1 MRSRIP
7 TSYSPRKLR
16 LSLFDVLWVIAAPIL
31 TLALRDIDLLAWPN
45 VPFDLPGPYLF
56 VFVTIAFAIPA
67 LLICRAGDAVRNT
80 FSVPDLYA
88 IGAVIA
94 LTISASGLVLFM
106 LTRLDGIPRST
117 PIIYS
122 LVLGAGL
129 VGGRAFSR
137 LVSHERARVSAK
149 RNITDLRKVILIG
162 TDQFAWLVIKL
173 IESQAPVTTQ
183 IMSVLDEGPSATGRS
198 LNGVR
203 VAGRVGDLGRIV
215 DEYALHGVTI
225 DAVWLSMEP
234 GQLET
239 ASLRFVTEEC
249 GRRGIALKSV
259 AQALELMPK
268 GTAGIPALP
277 MLAAR
282 DAQAQPAAVLRR
294 YFGVKRAIDIVASIV
309 LMLLLAPVWLLV
321 ATLVLFDVGRP
332 LHFWQQRA
340 GRGGRHFF
348 IYKFRTYHAPYD
360 AKGHVVP
367 GPERLSPI
375 GRFIRKMRLDE
386 IPQLLNVLTGEMS
399 LIGPRPLLPADQPA
413 NPGLRLA
420 VRPGISGWAQ
430 VNGGN
435 LVTSEEKDALDEYY
449 IDNASLALDL
459 KIAVMTVIFVLG
471 GERRGSAA
479 LNRAMAARRGR
490 KALARS
496 LAEQHSPPTYRR

>member
-1 MRSRIP
+1 M
-7 TSYSPRKLR
+7 
-16 LSLFDVLWVIAAPIL
+16 
-31 TLALRDIDLLAWPN
+31 TLALRDVDLLAWPN
-45 VPFDLPGPYLF
+45 MPFDLPGPYLF

-67 LLICRAGDAVRNT
+67 LLIFRAGDAIQNT

-88 IGAVIA
+88 ICAVIA
-94 LTISASGLVLFM
+94 LTISASALLLFM

-129 VGGRAFSR
+129 AGGRAFSR

-149 RNITDLRKVILIG
+149 RNITDLRKVILVG

-173 IESQAPVTTQ
+173 IESQSPATTQ

-198 LNGVR
+198 LNGVH

-225 DAVWLSMEP
+225 EAVWLSMEP
-234 GQLET
+234 EQLDT
-239 ASLRFVTEEC
+239 ASLRFITDEC
-249 GRRGIALKSV
+249 DRRGIALKSV

-268 GTAGIPALP
+268 ASARRAQALP
-277 MLAAR
+277 TVVAREAAA
-282 DAQAQPAAVLRR
+282 DPAAGLPR
-294 YFGVKRAIDIVASIV
+294 YFGAKRVIDIVASVI
-309 LMLLLAPVWLLV
+309 LMVLLAPVWLLV
-321 ATLVLFDVGRP
+321 AALVLFDVGRP
-332 LHFWQQRA
+332 LHFWQQRV
-340 GRGGRHFF
+340 GRSGRHFF

-367 GPERLSPI
+367 GAERLSPI
-375 GRFIRKMRLDE
+375 GRLIRKMRLDE
-386 IPQLLNVLTGEMS
+386 IPQLLNVLAGEMS

-449 IDNASLALDL
+449 IDNASLGLDL
-459 KIAVMTVIFVLG
+459 KIAVMTMMFVFG
-471 GERRGSAA
+471 GERRGIAA
-479 LNRAMAARRGR
+479 LSRAMAARRGR
-490 KALARS
+490 KAPARG
-496 LAEQHSPPTYRR
+496 LAEQHSPPNYRR

>member
-45 VPFDLPGPYLF
+45 IPFDLPGPYLF

-67 LLICRAGDAVRNT
+67 LLICRAGDAIQNT
-80 FSVPDLYA
+80 FSVPDLYT
-88 IGAVIA
+88 ICAVIA
-94 LTISASGLVLFM
+94 LTISASALLLFM

-129 VGGRAFSR
+129 AGGRAFSR

-173 IESQAPVTTQ
+173 IESQLPVTTR
-183 IMSVLDEGPSATGRS
+183 IMSVLDEGPSVTGRS
-198 LNGVR
+198 LNGVH

-234 GQLET
+234 DQLDT
-239 ASLRFVTEEC
+239 ASLLFVTDEC
-249 GRRGIALKSV
+249 HRRGIALKSV

-268 GTAGIPALP
+268 ASARTQALP
-277 MLAAR
+277 MALAREEKA
-282 DAQAQPAAVLRR
+282 APAAGLPR
-294 YFGVKRAIDIVASIV
+294 YFGVKRIIDIVASIV
-309 LMLLLAPVWLLV
+309 LMVVLAPVWLLV
-321 ATLVLFDVGRP
+321 AALVLFDVGRP
-332 LHFWQQRA
+332 LHFWQQRV

-360 AKGHVVP
+360 AKGQVVP
-367 GPERLSPI
+367 GAERLSPI

-386 IPQLLNVLTGEMS
+386 IPQLLNVLAGEMS
-399 LIGPRPLLPADQPA
+399 LIGPRPLLPVDQPA

-420 VRPGISGWAQ
+420 ARPGISGWAQ

-435 LVTSEEKDALDEYY
+435 LVTREEKDALDEYY

-459 KIAVMTVIFVLG
+459 KIAVMTMMFVFG
-471 GERRGSAA
+471 GERRGNAA
-479 LNRAMAARRGR
+479 LSRAMAARRGR
-490 KALARS
+490 KVAARGV
-496 LAEQHSPPTYRR
+496 AEQHSPPTYRR